1 MKIPVK
7 TVDDYIATKPE
18 WTEALEKLRAVM
30 LACQLEEGI
39 KWGSPAYMIN
49 GQNVA
54 GLAAFKQHIAI
65 WFWQGALLSD
75 PDGVLVNAQEG
86 KTQALRQWRFTRAK
100 EIKPALIKKYVLEA
114 KANAQAGKAVKLKKK
129 EMPPPPAEMVAA
141 FEKDK
146 ALSDAFKKLSPG
158 CQREYV
164 EYVAEAKLP
173 ATRER
178 RMGKSA
184 GMILAG
190 KGLNDGYK

>member
-1 MKIPVK
+1 MKTPVK
-7 TVDDYIATKPE
+7 TVDEYIATKPE
-18 WTEALEKLRAVM
+18 WAEALEKLRAIM

-49 GQNVA
+49 GRNVA
-54 GLAAFKQHIAI
+54 GLVAFKQHIAI
-65 WFWQGALLSD
+65 WFWQGALLQD

-86 KTQALRQWRFTRAK
+86 KTQALRQWRFANAK
-100 EIKPALIKKYVLEA
+100 AIKPALIKKYVLEA
-114 KANAQAGKAVKLKKK
+114 KTNALAGKAVELKKK
-129 EMPPPPAEMVAA
+129 ETPTPPAEMVAA

-146 ALSDAFKKLSPG
+146 ALANAFQKLSPG

-178 RMGKSA
+178 RMAKSA

-190 KGLNDGYK
+190 KGLS